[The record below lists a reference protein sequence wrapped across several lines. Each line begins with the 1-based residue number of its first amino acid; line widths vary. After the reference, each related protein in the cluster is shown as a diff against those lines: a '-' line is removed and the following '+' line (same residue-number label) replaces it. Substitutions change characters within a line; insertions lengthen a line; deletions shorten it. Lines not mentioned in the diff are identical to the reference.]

1 MNQTAY
7 FEISE
12 GLKHGDPLIC
22 SYPECRNRGVKFL
35 YCTYCKD
42 PVAKRNFRN
51 RHNHGMT
58 TAEGDSS
65 ETKSKASANTANGP
79 AKVTSGSSASD
90 GSGSSEGAIKKGE
103 NIKKR
108 SAAVAGLSDAAGAV
122 HPAERSKLA
131 RLEMADPDRVRAWQ
145 LLLPTRPQAEN
156 EEHMSA
162 WLMRV
167 MAVSDTARPIS
178 EVLSNLELVPPRG
191 QDSKPTE
198 VPMTHS
204 ETEEDTNEDSN
215 DSNDTSGSGVKP
227 ESSTSASSPQDGPP
241 LSSSN
246 DSSNLD
252 SNESNESS
260 SDNGLREDNDNNNGY
275 SSETQD
281 PMGSSPT
288 ESTSSDDSNDSSSS
302 ENNQEGMKRKF
313 ASMSST
319 SSENQDEAETSTD
332 NNRADK
338 YSSQESGVSS
348 SGSSKP

>member
-1 MNQTAY
+1 TAY
-7 FEISE
+7 FEIPE

-35 YCTYCKD
+35 YCTFCKD

-58 TAEGDSS
+58 TEGDSS
-65 ETKSKASANTANGP
+65 ETKSKASTSAAGGP

-90 GSGSSEGAIKKGE
+90 GSGSSEGKTIRKGDG
-103 NIKKR
+103 NKKR
-108 SAAVAGLSDAAGAV
+108 SAAAAALADLSASE
-122 HPAERSKLA
+122 HPAVRNKLA
-131 RLEMADPDRVRAWQ
+131 RLEMTDPDRAKAWQ

-156 EEHMSA
+156 EECMSA

-178 EVLSNLELVPPRG
+178 EVLSNLELVPPQG
-191 QDSKPTE
+191 QEAKPTE

-215 DSNDTSGSGVKP
+215 DTSGSGEKP
-227 ESSTSASSPQDGPP
+227 ESSASTSSPQDGSP
-241 LSSSN
+241 SSIN
-246 DSSNLD
+246 DSSNMD

-302 ENNQEGMKRKF
+302 ENNQEGLKRKF
-313 ASMSST
+313 ASMLST
-319 SSENQDEAETSTD
+319 SSDKTDEAETDKYSSTE
-332 NNRADK
+332 NREDHK

-348 SGSSKP
+348 SGSN